1 MVDKTIPYKNI
12 IMVADNLTEQKPT
25 LPEGF
30 YLDTY
35 REGDELAWAEMEHY
49 AGDFSTVER
58 GIGYFKS
65 AYLLSL
71 DSPERL
77 IAVRNPEG
85 KAVAYCT
92 AWRSFSKDEVCNTL
106 QFLVTAEGYEGMGLA
121 RAAAMETIN
130 RYIKLGAKRV
140 YLHTQPWS
148 YKAIWLYHQVGFRIS
163 RSADLQTFGNDC
175 DEALEILET
184 LIPADKM
191 KQIRDGVID

>member
-1 MVDKTIPYKNI
+1 MVDKTIPFKDI

-25 LPEGF
+25 LPAGF

-35 REGDELAWAEMEHY
+35 REGDEIAWAEMELY
-49 AGDFSTVER
+49 AGDFKTLEH

-92 AWRSFSKDEVCNTL
+92 AWRSFSGTEVCNTL

-121 RAAAMETIN
+121 RAAAQETIN
-130 RYIKLGAKRV
+130 RYIKLGGGRV

-163 RSADLQTFGNDC
+163 RSAKLQTFGNSC
-175 DEALEILET
+175 DEALEILEA

>member
-1 MVDKTIPYKNI
+1 MVDKTIPFKDI
-12 IMVADNLTEQKPT
+12 IMVAENLTEQKPV

-35 REGDELAWAEMEHY
+35 REGDEVAWAEMEHF

-58 GIGYFKS
+58 GVGYFKS

-71 DSPERL
+71 DSPERM

-85 KAVAYCT
+85 KAVAYCI

-106 QFLVTAEGYEGMGLA
+106 QFLVTAKGYEGMGRA
-121 RAAAMETIN
+121 RAAAKETIN

-163 RSADLQTFGNDC
+163 RNAELQTFGNQC